1 MEAWPVHAHLHSY
14 TFRYANISSAEGALL
29 KQMHW
34 TPQNKKRPNSALLYT
49 TPSAGARASSPTAT
63 HSQTD
68 DAAFMCS
75 SDSPVSSEVGRCSS
89 VHVHQVGLWEQHRHF
104 YAFYHSEHLNSTLT
118 AVFST
123 WVTWAEEADH
133 VSHYIYI
140 TNVHVTTNPVFVFSC
155 PVSASYDISLATHVP
170 NVVAPTWGGI
180 NVNFPGWLYVFS
192 DYSDGTQTH

>member
-68 DAAFMCS
+68 DIC
-75 SDSPVSSEVGRCSS
+75 C
-89 VHVHQVGLWEQHRHF
+89 VHVLLGQSSLFWSWKVFFCSCASSGTVG
-104 YAFYHSEHLNSTLT
+104 A
-118 AVFST
+118 
-123 WVTWAEEADH
+123 
-133 VSHYIYI
+133 
-140 TNVHVTTNPVFVFSC
+140 
-155 PVSASYDISLATHVP
+155 
-170 NVVAPTWGGI
+170 
-180 NVNFPGWLYVFS
+180 
-192 DYSDGTQTH
+192 TQTFLCILSLRAFKQHIDSCFQYLSDLSRGSWSCESLHIHHKCACYHQPSVCLQLPCFSIIWRQLSNTCTKCCCSDLRWH